1 MKITNFVLV
10 FLISIFAYYDILNTN
25 VQELSIISSKYP
37 QYNNAVDTAI
47 DAAVSSSIESA
58 NGISDLSS
66 NFDGC
71 VDKFYNSLFASF
83 NAADNE
89 VLQQDLQL
97 YTPVLALADV
107 DGFYIL
113 YNDTD
118 KDGKLTKVKTQKFPY
133 IAEFDEDIKGN
144 PMSYTINVTLG
155 DEVTVTFAD
164 DKNIYNGNYSELAKK
179 YPKTHLDDVY
189 EKTVLSRPG
198 SFIDWKNHVISEAIC
213 EQLNHYI
220 QRNNTIASDFGI
232 KYNFT
237 LPESASTEL
246 TNGISDI
253 TFIALF
259 QGYPYGAGTKSVYNK
274 FCVSGARV
282 DKIRAYYVRPYKDGN
297 EIHYYYHKYDCKK
310 MLDST
315 ITNDGFYETNDGLGY
330 AFSSAKEAAASGALP
345 CPYCCE

>member
-83 NAADNE
+83 NATDNE

-118 KDGKLTKVKTQKFPY
+118 KDGKLTKVHT
-133 IAEFDEDIKGN
+133 
-144 PMSYTINVTLG
+144 
-155 DEVTVTFAD
+155 
-164 DKNIYNGNYSELAKK
+164 
-179 YPKTHLDDVY
+179 
-189 EKTVLSRPG
+189 
-198 SFIDWKNHVISEAIC
+198 
-213 EQLNHYI
+213 
-220 QRNNTIASDFGI
+220 
-232 KYNFT
+232 
-237 LPESASTEL
+237 
-246 TNGISDI
+246 
-253 TFIALF
+253 
-259 QGYPYGAGTKSVYNK
+259 
-274 FCVSGARV
+274 
-282 DKIRAYYVRPYKDGN
+282 
-297 EIHYYYHKYDCKK
+297 
-310 MLDST
+310 
-315 ITNDGFYETNDGLGY
+315 
-330 AFSSAKEAAASGALP
+330 
-345 CPYCCE
+345 

>member
-1 MKITNFVLV
+1 ML
-10 FLISIFAYYDILNTN
+10 LIQIHS
-25 VQELSIISSKYP
+25 
-37 QYNNAVDTAI
+37 
-47 DAAVSSSIESA
+47 
-58 NGISDLSS
+58 
-66 NFDGC
+66 
-71 VDKFYNSLFASF
+71 
-83 NAADNE
+83 
-89 VLQQDLQL
+89 
-97 YTPVLALADV
+97 
-107 DGFYIL
+107 
-113 YNDTD
+113 
-118 KDGKLTKVKTQKFPY
+118 
-133 IAEFDEDIKGN
+133 
-144 PMSYTINVTLG
+144 
-155 DEVTVTFAD
+155 
-164 DKNIYNGNYSELAKK
+164 NGNYSELAKK

-213 EQLNHYI
+213 EQLNHYV
-220 QRNNTIASDFGI
+220 QRNNIIASDFGI
-232 KYNFT
+232 RYNFT

-246 TNGISDI
+246 ANGISDI

-297 EIHYYYHKYDCKK
+297 GIHYYYHKYDCKE

-315 ITNDGFYETNDGLGY
+315 ITDDGFYETNNGLGY